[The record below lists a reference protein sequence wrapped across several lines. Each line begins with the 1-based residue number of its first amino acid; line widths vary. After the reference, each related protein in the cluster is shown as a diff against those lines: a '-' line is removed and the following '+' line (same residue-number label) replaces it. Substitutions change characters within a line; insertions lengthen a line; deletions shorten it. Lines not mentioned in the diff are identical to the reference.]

1 MKRDALPG
9 RCDLLRFRQLSDRNN
24 PNGVRI
30 QPIAMRLVVLNHGVE
45 RRCNGAGVL
54 GELSDHRATPK
65 HAPSERLLSHPPER
79 PSQSAGRRNG
89 MVLRRAPL
97 ADCLLGRTGKGDQQ
111 LSARVPKAPP
121 TLNDYF
127 SPIRM
132 YCDADLLSGGSRG
145 PLWRLSAHLFWIHG
159 AAPLDGV

>member
-1 MKRDALPG
+1 LLER
-9 RCDLLRFRQLSDRNN
+9 RDLLRCRQLSDRYN

-30 QPIAMRLVVLNHGVE
+30 QPVAMRLVVLNHGVE
-45 RRCNGAGVL
+45 RRRNGAGSL
-54 GELSDHRATPK
+54 GELSDHHATPK
-65 HAPSERLLSHPPER
+65 HAPSERLLSHLPEH
-79 PSQSAGRRNG
+79 PGQSAGRRKG

-97 ADCLLGRTGKGDQQ
+97 ADGLLVRTGEGDQQ

-132 YCDADLLSGGSRG
+132 YCDADLLRGDSRG
-145 PLWRLSAHLFWIHG
+145 PLWRLSAHRQ
-159 AAPLDGV
+159 